1 MSSYDMPFP
10 EIIADDNWFSITFKR
25 KATGRD
31 PHDEVARETKGETK
45 GEIIHLLQQ
54 NPDITIPELAKKLG
68 LSDSGI
74 EYNIRQLKKQGRI
87 KREGSTKDGTW
98 KVLS

>member
-1 MSSYDMPFP
+1 MPFP

-25 KATGRD
+25 KVTGAEA
-31 PHDEVARETKGETK
+31 HDEGTKETKGETK
-45 GEIIHLLQQ
+45 GEIIRLLQQ
-54 NPDITIPELAKKLG
+54 NPDITIPELAEKLG
-68 LSDSGI
+68 LSESGI

-87 KREGSTKDGTW
+87 KREGSTKNGAW